1 MQHDVAGT
9 TQGPDAQDATT
20 GVAMPSQAAQ
30 RAARLFWGVLGSS
43 VLIVGGVL
51 AAWFI
56 GGRHGPALPRLDGC
70 MATLWQAWALAQRP
84 AVTSPFPAFIALVLG
99 ASGAWAGGR
108 TLRAWCRTRHFL
120 AHSEPYRPG
129 PWPALDAALTPLP
142 PCQQRLR
149 TLATARA
156 VACTVGLW
164 RHHIVLSTGLLVTLS
179 AAELQ
184 AVVSHEWGHVRRR
197 DPLRLL
203 LLRWCSQTL
212 WFLPIVRAMARDSA
226 RAMEEAADDLAVGLT
241 GQPLELAAVLVK
253 MAQAQAAP
261 SRSAQAALAEDCV
274 VTERVER
281 LLALASPRPR
291 PSHAWAWV
299 TSGLVALGLCGLLV
313 LPGPVR
319 GVAAPM
325 VLSSAQPP
333 SMRCAIAP
341 QTGS

>member
-1 MQHDVAGT
+1 MN
-9 TQGPDAQDATT
+9 
-20 GVAMPSQAAQ
+20 SQAAQ

-43 VLIVGGVL
+43 VLIVSGVL
-51 AAWFI
+51 AVWFV
-56 GGRHGPALPRLDGC
+56 GGRHGPAPPRLDAC
-70 MATLWQAWALAQRP
+70 MATLWQSWALAQRQ
-84 AVTSPFPAFIALVLG
+84 AGTSPFTAFVALVLG
-99 ASGAWAGGR
+99 ASGAWAGVR

-129 PWPALDAALTPLP
+129 PWPALDAALTLLP
-142 PCQQRLR
+142 PCHQRLR

-164 RHHIVLSTGLLVTLS
+164 RHHIVLSTGLLATLS
-179 AAELQ
+179 AAEIQ

-253 MAQAQAAP
+253 MAQAQVAP
-261 SRSAQAALAEDCV
+261 ARSAIAAHAEDCV

-281 LLALASPRPR
+281 LLAVASPRPR
-291 PSHAWAWV
+291 PPQAWAWV

-313 LPGPVR
+313 LPRPVSSA
-319 GVAAPM
+319 VASI
-325 VLSSAQPP
+325 VLSSAQPQ
-333 SMRCAIAP
+333 SMRCVMAP
-341 QTGS
+341 HTGS